1 MGAVRC
7 GRGALWVQ
15 LRCGRTRTD
24 SPLRPFPDARA
35 PRASGPLLTMPPPAS
50 RGRLLHP
57 APGHV
62 PGGHQAGRGAV
73 RVPGPPA
80 QGTVAFACPMA
91 SPVSRSPIVAL
102 SRLHR
107 LACIP
112 FLSSTARRRRPRC
125 WRRRAHSWRRTTLPP
140 SRRRQAFASW
150 TSHSRHSSFF
160 IYSVLRSCA
169 CVSERLLGVARPACA
184 LASVVAE
191 PSMMFV
197 WCSLLF
203 FFYRRHLAFARAHVP
218 GVGAGGAHS
227 ALFPHDPPFL
237 GHGSRPPYN
246 IWIHSARRDRDH
258 KRVGFL

>member
-1 MGAVRC
+1 MLLDGYPRSLEQVTAFAEQVRSGC
-7 GRGALWVQ
+7 GRGAVSVRSRSRFGCTCGAVAPQPALIA
-15 LRCGRTRTD
+15 RCGPSLMR
-24 SPLRPFPDARA
+24 LFPEGVQVSRLPVHRVQRGDHDCAHAEAPRRVRDRARGRQRRDPQEGTATPAARA

-160 IYSVLRSCA
+160 IYSVLPEL
-169 CVSERLLGVARPACA
+169 CVCL
-184 LASVVAE
+184 
-191 PSMMFV
+191 
-197 WCSLLF
+197 
-203 FFYRRHLAFARAHVP
+203 
-218 GVGAGGAHS
+218 
-227 ALFPHDPPFL
+227 
-237 GHGSRPPYN
+237 
-246 IWIHSARRDRDH
+246 
-258 KRVGFL
+258 